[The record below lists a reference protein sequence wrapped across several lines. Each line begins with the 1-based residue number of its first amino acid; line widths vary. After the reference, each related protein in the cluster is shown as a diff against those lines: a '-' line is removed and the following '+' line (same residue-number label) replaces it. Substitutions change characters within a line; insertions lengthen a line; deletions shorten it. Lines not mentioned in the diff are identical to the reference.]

1 MRLINTHVGLYA
13 IDIKR
18 FYKLGTAIENIWV
31 IGL

>member
-1 MRLINTHVGLYA
+1 MRLINTHVGLYT

-18 FYKLGTAIENIWV
+18 FYKLGTAIEHISV